1 MDIFLFL
8 VQFILI
14 EMTKGIV
21 IDSFS
26 TLREE
31 KNAKTEDRE
40 GVCFICGL
48 NRVLFE
54 RQIDRE
60 AFDLHTEN
68 FHHMW
73 NYFYFIIYLWEQE
86 KDDDD
91 GLEHDIRAFIENND
105 ISWFPMNKAMQLQ
118 HVIVGHDEDTLE
130 SKFYREL
137 GGMEDRVA
145 GNISNFSGYMN
156 KSIEKVTRI
165 VEDTHNMLAP
175 KRTRAGG
182 TRSKPQT
189 GIPLQHGK
197 SMGDLLPENT
207 RRNSFKATQQFL
219 ELEEYISIRCLSVI
233 GIQLPEGAYSALN
246 CKILSPTHEFTVH
259 STDYSFGPLLPQL
272 SLPYGV
278 NAIVDSSMDLDDT
291 SNVDLDDNGSLSS
304 AAYMTNDV
312 EVVLDSRYIV
322 LHKDDRS
329 KLLREPW
336 PVSIKIVYLMNSND
350 MFPKLLGT
358 ISLDLHEIMN
368 NLNAVVAELPSIDK
382 ELKESEVLNAE
393 NLPPITNS
401 LNVLASIVKKPVH
414 TFPITANGDVRIT
427 GTTDEITEMVQTGG
441 KVQMEISFPQRN
453 AISKHCILR
462 LEFVNHFKNE

>member
-1 MDIFLFL
+1 MF
-8 VQFILI
+8 VLI
-14 EMTKGIV
+14 ESLKGIV

-91 GLEHDIRAFIENND
+91 GLEHDIRQFIENDD

-118 HVIVGHDEDTLE
+118 HVVVGHEEDTIQ
-130 SKFYREL
+130 SKFYTEL
-137 GGMEDRVA
+137 DGMERRVS
-145 GNISNFSGYMN
+145 GNISNFSGYLN

-175 KRTRAGG
+175 KRTRGG
-182 TRSKPQT
+182 RLKPST
-189 GIPLQHGK
+189 GNAILSHTK
-197 SMGDLLPENT
+197 SLGDVLPEIP
-207 RRNSFKATQQFL
+207 RRTSFKTTQQFL
-219 ELEEYISIRCLSVI
+219 DSEEYFSIRCLSVI
-233 GIQLPEGAYSALN
+233 GIQIPESGYSAIK
-246 CKILSPTHEFTVH
+246 CKIKSPNYDYTVQ

-278 NAIVDSSMDLDDT
+278 NTDLETNVELDDT
-291 SNVDLDDNGSLSS
+291 SNVDLDDEGSVGS
-304 AAYMTNDV
+304 AAYLANDV
-312 EVVLDSRYIV
+312 EVVLDSRFIV
-322 LHKDDRS
+322 LHKDNRTE
-329 KLLREPW
+329 LLNGPY
-336 PVSIKIVYLMNSND
+336 P
-350 MFPKLLGT
+350 
-358 ISLDLHEIMN
+358 ISLMAEYEGTNWLFP
-368 NLNAVVAELPSIDK
+368 NLGRGVAQEDK
-382 ELKESEVLNAE
+382 TPHLSNWL
-393 NLPPITNS
+393 
-401 LNVLASIVKKPVH
+401 
-414 TFPITANGDVRIT
+414 FP
-427 GTTDEITEMVQTGG
+427 
-441 KVQMEISFPQRN
+441 
-453 AISKHCILR
+453 
-462 LEFVNHFKNE
+462 